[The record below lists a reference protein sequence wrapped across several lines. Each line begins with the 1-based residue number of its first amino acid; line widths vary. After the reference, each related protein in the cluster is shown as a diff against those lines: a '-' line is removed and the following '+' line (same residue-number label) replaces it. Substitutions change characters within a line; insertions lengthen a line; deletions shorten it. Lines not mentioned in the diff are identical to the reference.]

1 MEILRILVQ
10 RIKSIFN
17 ECKTDGSCGF
27 TKVRSLIDGW
37 RGHGFNLIRTFW
49 QHQSEKWCWRW
60 VKGLFHLSLS
70 WCKESLLLHILIQS
84 LLFAQKKHEQ
94 RICICSCASPGHL
107 AITHALQQLPASQI
121 RHHLP
126 TQNLV
131 VVTKQAAKDS
141 LIPTGQIKANN

>member
-1 MEILRILVQ
+1 LAASIREVVLKMSKRLVSFVSQ
-10 RIKSIFN
+10 
-17 ECKTDGSCGF
+17 
-27 TKVRSLIDGW
+27 
-37 RGHGFNLIRTFW
+37 
-49 QHQSEKWCWRW
+49 
-60 VKGLFHLSLS
+60 S

-84 LLFAQKKHEQ
+84 LLFAQKKTRTAHM
-94 RICICSCASPGHL
+94 
-107 AITHALQQLPASQI
+107 QLPASQI